1 MIVLANDG
9 ISQKSKKELIDLN
22 FKIFD
27 KKIDQSELIKYI
39 NKNHIEIILVRS
51 ATIIN
56 SEILNNCKSIKLV
69 GRAGVGLDNIDL
81 VSAKKNNVRVF
92 NTPNASSNSVA
103 ELVISHLLS
112 ANRNLHITNRNMP
125 LNGDT
130 KFKEIKSN
138 SSKCK
143 EVMSKTLG
151 IIGLGRIGQE
161 VAKRAFSL
169 GMNVIAFDKNIERT
183 KIQLDHIKNQN
194 IFFDLTTSSLNHVLK
209 ESDFITLHIPKIND
223 KPFIGESEFD
233 MMKTGVG
240 IINTSRGGLVDE
252 SELIKFLNNKKVSF
266 AALDVYENEPFK
278 KNSEFLKLKNCI
290 FTSHN
295 AFNSKQLIDNINSR
309 SVKNLIKYFKSYKK
323 IV

>member
-27 KKIDQSELIKYI
+27 TKIDQSELIKYI

-169 GMNVIAFDKNIERT
+169 GMNVIAFDKNIEKT
-183 KIQLDHIKNQN
+183 KIKLDHIKNQN
-194 IFFDLTTSSLNHVLK
+194 IFFDLITSSLDDVLK

-223 KPFIGESEFD
+223 KPFIGRDEFNI
-233 MMKTGVG
+233 MKKGVG
-240 IINTSRGGLVDE
+240 IINTSRGGLIDE

-266 AALDVYENEPFK
+266 AALDVYENEPTPNIQLLMHDKISLSPHIGGSTVEAQERIGDEIVREIKSFYK
-278 KNSEFLKLKNCI
+278 
-290 FTSHN
+290 
-295 AFNSKQLIDNINSR
+295 FNE
-309 SVKNLIKYFKSYKK
+309 
-323 IV
+323 

>member
-39 NKNHIEIILVRS
+39 NKNYIEVILVRS

-56 SEILNNCKSIKLV
+56 SEILNNCKSIKLI

-92 NTPNASSNSVA
+92 NTPDASSISVA

-138 SSKCK
+138 SSKCR

-169 GMNVIAFDKNIERT
+169 GMNVIAFDKNIEKI

-194 IFFDLTTSSLNHVLK
+194 IFFDLTRSSLNHVLK

-223 KPFIGESEFD
+223 KPFIGEGEFD

-252 SELIKFLNNKKVSF
+252 RELIKFLNNKKVSF
-266 AALDVYENEPFK
+266 AALDVYENEPTPNIQLLMHDKISLSPHIGGSTVEAQERIGDEIVREIKSFYK
-278 KNSEFLKLKNCI
+278 
-290 FTSHN
+290 
-295 AFNSKQLIDNINSR
+295 FNE
-309 SVKNLIKYFKSYKK
+309 
-323 IV
+323 

>member
-27 KKIDQSELIKYI
+27 TKIDQSELIKYI

-81 VSAKKNNVRVF
+81 ISAKKNNVRVF
-92 NTPNASSNSVA
+92 NTPNASSISVA

-112 ANRNLHITNRNMP
+112 ANRNLHITNRSMP
-125 LNGDT
+125 LNGET
-130 KFKEIKSN
+130 KFKEIKSH
-138 SSKCK
+138 SSECK
-143 EVMSKTLG
+143 EVMFKTLG

-169 GMNVIAFDKNIERT
+169 GMNVIAFDKKIE
-183 KIQLDHIKNQN
+183 KIKIHLDHIKNQN
-194 IFFDLTTSSLNHVLK
+194 IFFNLKTSSLNDVLK
-209 ESDFITLHIPKIND
+209 GSDFITLHIPKIND
-223 KPFIGESEFD
+223 KPFIGKDEFD
-233 MMKTGVG
+233 TMKKGVG
-240 IINTSRGGLVDE
+240 IINTSRGGLIDE

-266 AALDVYENEPFK
+266 AALDVYENEPVPNIQLLMHDKISLSPHIGGSTVEAQERIGDEIVKEIKSFYK
-278 KNSEFLKLKNCI
+278 
-290 FTSHN
+290 
-295 AFNSKQLIDNINSR
+295 FNE
-309 SVKNLIKYFKSYKK
+309 
-323 IV
+323 

>member
-9 ISQKSKKELIDLN
+9 ISQNSKKELIDLN

-27 KKIDQSELIKYI
+27 TKIDQSDLIRYI

-56 SEILNNCKSIKLV
+56 SEILNNCKSIKLI

-81 VSAKKNNVRVF
+81 ISAKKNNVRVF
-92 NTPNASSNSVA
+92 NTPNASSISVA

-112 ANRNLHITNRNMP
+112 ANRNLHITNRSMP
-125 LNGDT
+125 LNGET
-130 KFKEIKSN
+130 KFKEIKSH
-138 SSKCK
+138 SSECK
-143 EVMSKTLG
+143 EVMFKTLG

-169 GMNVIAFDKNIERT
+169 GMNVIAFDKKIE
-183 KIQLDHIKNQN
+183 KIKIHLDHIKNQN
-194 IFFDLTTSSLNHVLK
+194 IFFDLKTSSLNDVLK

-223 KPFIGESEFD
+223 KPFIGRDKFD
-233 MMKTGVG
+233 IMKKGVG
-240 IINTSRGGLVDE
+240 IINTSRGGLIDE

-266 AALDVYENEPFK
+266 AALDVYENEPTP
-278 KNSEFLKLKNCI
+278 NI
-290 FTSHN
+290 
-295 AFNSKQLIDNINSR
+295 QLLMHDKISLSAHIGGSTVEAQEKIGDIIVKEIKSFYKINE
-309 SVKNLIKYFKSYKK
+309 
-323 IV
+323 

>member
-27 KKIDQSELIKYI
+27 TKIDQSELIKYI

-169 GMNVIAFDKNIERT
+169 GMNVIAFDKNIEKT

-223 KPFIGESEFD
+223 KPFIGEGEFD

-266 AALDVYENEPFK
+266 AALDVYENEPTPNIQLLMHDKISLSPHIGGSTVEAQERIGDEIVREIKSFYK
-278 KNSEFLKLKNCI
+278 
-290 FTSHN
+290 
-295 AFNSKQLIDNINSR
+295 FNE
-309 SVKNLIKYFKSYKK
+309 
-323 IV
+323 